1 MFTSN
6 SVVYALNSCE
16 PVIIIWMDNHAIMK
30 ILKNTKP
37 QKQEKSVSVQL
48 LRLILVLA
56 VSIVLGTGFARAQTD
71 AYSVEVAVTD
81 RSADEQKS
89 AYLVA
94 FRRVLLNN
102 SGDKT
107 LLNRDGIRD
116 GLNNAEDFV
125 TAFTYRTP
133 PPGTVISSDT
143 PITQLVRKTGE
154 ATQLMMVT
162 FDRTLVRKL
171 IDTTSGVANEDDQA
185 APIARQSKSA
195 LVWLL
200 IQDAGRDIRIS
211 DSEAVNVQARAREI
225 AGAMAIP
232 LVFPTGDEA
241 DRSALG
247 IDDMLTMDS
256 EAVLLA
262 SERYEPS
269 TILSGSIRR
278 NGSRGWTAQWLRLS
292 GDEKAASGFDSNSLD
307 EALQQ
312 GISLLAGAAA
322 ADSSYL
328 YGGSAASDT
337 EGLVWVGSVDS
348 LSDYAS
354 LIRFFEAVPN
364 VATVYPKEIG
374 ETTMVFAILPRAAL
388 RDIENE
394 TAAQSWIRRTIPS
407 TGGVTGG
414 LAGSADL
421 ALELSR

>member
-1 MFTSN
+1 MG
-6 SVVYALNSCE
+6 
-16 PVIIIWMDNHAIMK
+16 HQAIMK
-30 ILKNTKP
+30 ILKNTKL
-37 QKQEKSVSVQL
+37 QKQGNPVTVQM
-48 LRLILVLA
+48 LRLVWVLV
-56 VSIVLGTGFARAQTD
+56 VSTVLGSGLARAQTD

-81 RSADEQKS
+81 RSSDEQKS
-89 AYLVA
+89 AYIVA

-107 LLNRDGIRD
+107 LLNRDGIRN

-125 TAFTYRTP
+125 AAFTYRTP

-171 IDTTSGVANEDDQA
+171 IDTTAGAADEDDRP
-185 APIARQSKSA
+185 APISRQSKSA

-211 DSEAVNVQARAREI
+211 DSEARNVQARAREI
-225 AGAMAIP
+225 AGAMGVS
-232 LVFPTGDEA
+232 LVFPTGDAA
-241 DRSALG
+241 DRSALTV
-247 IDDMLTMDS
+247 DNMLSLDS
-256 EAVLLA
+256 EAVLQA
-262 SERYEPS
+262 SERYEAS
-269 TILSGSIRR
+269 TILSGSLRR
-278 NGSRGWTAQWLRLS
+278 NDSRGWSAQWLSLS
-292 GDEKAASGFDSNSLD
+292 GDEKALSGFDSSSLD

-312 GISLLAGAAA
+312 GISLLGGADA
-322 ADSSYL
+322 ADSSYR
-328 YGGSAASDT
+328 YGGAAPSDT

-348 LSDYAS
+348 LADYAS
-354 LIRFFEAVPN
+354 LIRFFEDVPN

-388 RDIENE
+388 RDIENAS
-394 TAAQSWIRRTIPS
+394 AAQSWIRRTIPS
-407 TGGVTGG
+407 SGGVTGG